1 MKCCL
6 MYTMLAEVKRLRYC
20 SQALYEANRSL
31 KTEQI
36 NTTKMCRG
44 LLSFD
49 SETTQVNI
57 LKQQCNESIK
67 RLTEV
72 SP

>member
-44 LLSFD
+44 LLSIKIVK
-49 SETTQVNI
+49 TTQVNF
-57 LKQQCNESIK
+57 
-67 RLTEV
+67 
-72 SP
+72 

>member
-1 MKCCL
+1 

-44 LLSFD
+44 LLSIKIVK
-49 SETTQVNI
+49 TTQVNF
-57 LKQQCNESIK
+57 
-67 RLTEV
+67 
-72 SP
+72 